1 MEVGG
6 EGGREEGELTT
17 DTYCLFFISLWMV
30 LRSAKREVWTG
41 GWRERNTWGGRG
53 RVTYCSSHHIINTR
67 YVRCDDKHID
77 HSRGRLTLHLQLLHS
92 PYSIPGL
99 SKLTHYQLASILTRI
114 QVLS

>member
-1 MEVGG
+1 MEVGGEKVEG

-41 GWRERNTWGGRG
+41 GWRERNTWGWRG

-77 HSRGRLTLHLQLLHS
+77 HSRGRLTLHPVTPQSILHS
-92 PYSIPGL
+92 WSL
-99 SKLTHYQLASILTRI
+99 KTHSLPTS
-114 QVLS
+114 